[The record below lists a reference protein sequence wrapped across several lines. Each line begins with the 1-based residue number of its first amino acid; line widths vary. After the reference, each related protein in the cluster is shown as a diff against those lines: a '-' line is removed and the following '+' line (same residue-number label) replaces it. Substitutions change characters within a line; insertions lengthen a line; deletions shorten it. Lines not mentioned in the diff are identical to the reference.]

1 MLQEPSM
8 LPIARQVTSISAG
21 SRFATRRTTQ
31 IEHSLADAK
40 CPSETLLEHE
50 QAVERV
56 ILAMHEYLGEPW
68 SLEIMAKIAQFSPY
82 HFSRVFHQIT
92 NLPPGRFLS
101 ALRMGAAKR
110 LLLLTN
116 LTVTDI
122 CFEIGY
128 QSLGSFTR
136 DFTRLVGLP
145 PRHFRSFSE
154 QRVSFPPE
162 LPSEPYRA
170 EPHTGLD
177 GSRVTNKVCG
187 IISMADR
194 SPRLIFVG
202 LFPHLI
208 PQGKPLTC
216 ALLDAPG
223 RYEMD
228 LPEDGLFYLF
238 AAAFPYAEDP
248 LLYQLSDP
256 KHCLV
261 GVGQTPLSIRGG
273 RVMSGEVDLTLQP
286 LKLTDPPILVA
297 LPVLLA
303 KRQSVAE
310 PSEPVTVQG

>member
-1 MLQEPSM
+1 MLQEPTM
-8 LPIARQVTSISAG
+8 LPKARQITSTSAG
-21 SRFATRRTTQ
+21 SRSATRYTTPMDS
-31 IEHSLADAK
+31 SLSK
-40 CPSETLLEHE
+40 SICPTETIMEHE

-56 ILAMHEYLGEPW
+56 ILAMHECLGEPW

-101 ALRMGAAKR
+101 ALRMEAAKR
-110 LLLLTN
+110 LLLLTD

-145 PRHFRSFSE
+145 PRLFRSFCE
-154 QRVSFPPE
+154 QQVSLPPE
-162 LPSEPYRA
+162 FSA
-170 EPHTGLD
+170 EPGRAGNISGLM
-177 GSRVTNKVCG
+177 GGNKVRG
-187 IISMADR
+187 TIRMSDKE
-194 SPRLIFVG
+194 PRLIFVG
-202 LFPHLI
+202 LFTHSI

-216 ALLDAPG
+216 TLLDGPG
-223 RYEMD
+223 VYEMD
-228 LPEDGLFYLF
+228 VPEDDGISFLF
-238 AAAFPYAEDP
+238 AAAFPYEEDP

-261 GVGQTPLSIRGG
+261 GLGQSPLTISDGQIVSGG
-273 RVMSGEVDLTLQP
+273 TDLMLQP

-303 KRQSVAE
+303 KRQSVG
-310 PSEPVTVQG
+310 EPV

>member
-1 MLQEPSM
+1 M
-8 LPIARQVTSISAG
+8 
-21 SRFATRRTTQ
+21 
-31 IEHSLADAK
+31 
-40 CPSETLLEHE
+40 EHE

-56 ILAMHEYLGEPW
+56 ILAMHECLGEPW

-101 ALRMGAAKR
+101 ALRMEAAKR
-110 LLLLTN
+110 LLLLTD

-145 PRHFRSFSE
+145 PRLFRSFCERQASL
-154 QRVSFPPE
+154 PPE
-162 LPSEPYRA
+162 FFAEQGKVGSFSGLPGARA
-170 EPHTGLD
+170 EH
-177 GSRVTNKVCG
+177 KVRG
-187 IISMADR
+187 TIRMSDKQ
-194 SPRLIFVG
+194 PRLIFVG
-202 LFPHLI
+202 LFTHSI

-216 ALLDAPG
+216 ALLDGPG
-223 RYEMD
+223 VYEMD
-228 LPEDGLFYLF
+228 VPEEDGVAYLF
-238 AAAFPYAEDP
+238 AAAFPYEEDP

-261 GVGQTPLSIRGG
+261 GLGQMPITVSGG
-273 RVMSGEVDLTLQP
+273 QIVSGGTDLMLQP

-303 KRQSVAE
+303 KRQNVG
-310 PSEPVTVQG
+310 EPV